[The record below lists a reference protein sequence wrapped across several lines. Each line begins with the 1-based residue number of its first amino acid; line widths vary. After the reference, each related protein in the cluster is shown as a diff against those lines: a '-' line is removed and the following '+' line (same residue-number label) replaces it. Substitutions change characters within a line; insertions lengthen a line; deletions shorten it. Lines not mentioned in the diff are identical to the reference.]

1 MTNGSSQGLFIIV
14 AVVIFG
20 IFVFIS
26 YLLFRD
32 TMKPSLSSIFTDGVE
47 QAESSLS
54 DETNESYLNYSDLN
68 GSGINGLNSTAYN
81 SDGTIKNKL
90 KTIVLPNKIKGKDL
104 LTIDFINSQ
113 GKFKGVKKIVGNTNL
128 NRVNNIGTNVDLV
141 ELDLSKTKVNDLGTQ
156 YFLNNNK
163 TVKKLTLSKGF
174 NKFGYGAFQNS
185 ALEELVLTNTTPI
198 SDIKYIATAPRNQL
212 TVKAPKEL
220 ESQIKP
226 YESSLKEVIYY

>member
-198 SDIKYIATAPRNQL
+198 SDIKYIASAPRNQL

>member
-156 YFLNNNK
+156 YFLRDNK

-198 SDIKYIATAPRNQL
+198 SDIQYIASAPRKQL

-226 YESSLKEVIYY
+226 YESSLKGVIYY

>member
-185 ALEELVLTNTTPI
+185 ALEELVLTNKTPI

>member
-163 TVKKLTLSKGF
+163 TVKKLVLSKEF

-185 ALEELVLTNTTPI
+185 ALEELVLTNKTPI